1 MDVQYTVRTSTRES
15 LSLPLSIPLPF
26 TIHSWHWVLPDEHYD
41 KNIWY
46 KKTST
51 VMAQVQRSS
60 PNLIYSEA
68 IIFWQKPA
76 NKFFNLNIKNKNHN
90 QLSWQWLWHANNQF
104 TVVFSI
110 HTAYDS
116 SRFEI
121 TTMWI
126 FLCFDLKF
134 SRKYNL
140 SSPSFHSFCFINLN
154 LVPSFLLWNCISTF
168 FFIIN
173 VIA

>member
-134 SRKYNL
+134 SRK
-140 SSPSFHSFCFINLN
+140 
-154 LVPSFLLWNCISTF
+154 
-168 FFIIN
+168 N
-173 VIA
+173 VICQAHLSIHFAL